1 MSRPWRVSALLLIVA
16 LTAGSGLAGCTAA
29 RNGLGTG
36 ASQCFRV
43 LPEARVAIGKAATFK
58 GVTRARGSVLVRA
71 IERPDIAA
79 TPPEALSEMS
89 RRTTCAVAYLGHFT
103 VAGVAHG
110 WAAEPTGPYHAGVVV
125 MDLSD
130 EKVIATLLF
139 RKVTRSI
146 DFLYRP
152 DGAA

>member
-1 MSRPWRVSALLLIVA
+1 MRRRSVGALLLVAA

-43 LPEARVAIGKAATFK
+43 LPEARAAVGKAATFE
-58 GVTRARGSVLVRA
+58 GVTKARGSVLVKA
-71 IERPDIAA
+71 LESPGLAA
-79 TPPEALSEMS
+79 TPPEALRQMS
-89 RRTTCAVAYLGHFT
+89 RRTTCAVAYRGHFS
-103 VAGVAHG
+103 VAGVARG

-130 EKVIATLLF
+130 ERVIATLLF
-139 RKVTRSI
+139 RKVTRPI
-146 DFLYRP
+146 EFLYRP